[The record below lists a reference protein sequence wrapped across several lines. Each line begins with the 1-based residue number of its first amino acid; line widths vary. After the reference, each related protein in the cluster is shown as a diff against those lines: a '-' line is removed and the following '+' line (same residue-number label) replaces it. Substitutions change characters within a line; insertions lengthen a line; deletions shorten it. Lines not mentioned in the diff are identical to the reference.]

1 MAARARPLGARAAP
15 RAARG
20 RRRRAACASA
30 APSAAERVAGAM
42 LGFPPLWRLAREKAK
57 QSIKA
62 RLTELGRDWD
72 AELQATRDAAD
83 WDEALREA
91 TDPDVALPEYYTAS
105 FHSYPL
111 GNLEW
116 DAAHE
121 APLAAVAVH
130 APVFNG
136 EAGDKRLDAQ
146 GDARLRASYHEAL
159 AALLPEGADGD
170 LKRVVDLGS
179 SVGLSTAAL
188 ARAFPLCKEL
198 IGAELSPYMLAVAR
212 QRLQA
217 GVDSDAFAGRA
228 VTYAHAAAED
238 LRQLEDGS
246 VDLVSACLLFHELPA
261 DVAARVIQEAARVLR
276 PGGFF
281 AMMDMD
287 PSTPAF
293 RRIAENPF
301 AYTAFKS
308 TEPYL
313 DQYACVKFAEVIE
326 RAGLASPQQRS
337 NSPRHRT
344 IVAMK
349 TEATV

>member
-1 MAARARPLGARAAP
+1 MG
-15 RAARG
+15 
-20 RRRRAACASA
+20 
-30 APSAAERVAGAM
+30 
-42 LGFPPLWRLAREKAK
+42 
-57 QSIKA
+57 
-62 RLTELGRDWD
+62 
-72 AELQATRDAAD
+72 
-83 WDEALREA
+83 
-91 TDPDVALPEYYTAS
+91 
-105 FHSYPL
+105 
-111 GNLEW
+111 
-116 DAAHE
+116 
-121 APLAAVAVH
+121 
-130 APVFNG
+130 
-136 EAGDKRLDAQ
+136 
-146 GDARLRASYHEAL
+146 
-159 AALLPEGADGD
+159 
-170 LKRVVDLGS
+170 
-179 SVGLSTAAL
+179 
-188 ARAFPLCKEL
+188 
-198 IGAELSPYMLAVAR
+198 
-212 QRLQA
+212 
-217 GVDSDAFAGRA
+217 

-293 RRIAENPF
+293 RRIADNPF

>member
-1 MAARARPLGARAAP
+1 MAWVTESLSASLRWAVCSASNLRPEPAP
-15 RAARG
+15 
-20 RRRRAACASA
+20 
-30 APSAAERVAGAM
+30 P
-42 LGFPPLWRLAREKAK
+42 LPFPPLWRLASEKAK

-62 RLTELGRDWD
+62 RLAELGRDWD
-72 AELQATRDAAD
+72 AELQATREAAD

-188 ARAFPLCKEL
+188 ARAFPRCKEL

-276 PGGFF
+276 PAKGVVEQPRASCRKTKVSVWLAITYEVF
-281 AMMDMD
+281 A
-287 PSTPAF
+287 
-293 RRIAENPF
+293 
-301 AYTAFKS
+301 K
-308 TEPYL
+308 
-313 DQYACVKFAEVIE
+313 
-326 RAGLASPQQRS
+326 
-337 NSPRHRT
+337 
-344 IVAMK
+344 
-349 TEATV
+349 